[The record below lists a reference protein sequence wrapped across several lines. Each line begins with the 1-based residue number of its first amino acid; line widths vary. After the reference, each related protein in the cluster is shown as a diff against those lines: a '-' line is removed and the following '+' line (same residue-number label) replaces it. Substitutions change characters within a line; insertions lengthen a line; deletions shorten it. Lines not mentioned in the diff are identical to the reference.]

1 MLKVLISGGGT
12 GGHIFPAIAIAEEL
26 RKRIPEVKIK
36 FVGAQGK
43 MEMRKVPEAGFE
55 IEGLWISGFYRKSSL
70 KNLLLPFKMLHSIF
84 RCRSIIRSYK
94 PDVVIG
100 VGGYASGPLLL
111 TAGWMGVPTVIQEQ
125 NGFPGKTN
133 LYLSNRAK
141 RIFVAFPGME
151 KYFSKEKLVLAG
163 NPVRQVFLDPL
174 DVEKGRSHFSLSSDK
189 LTVLIFGGSLGA
201 RTLNQFMRDQY
212 EAITEMKDV
221 QWIWQIGQY
230 YFEEYSKSET
240 ACLDQVKAVEFINDM
255 HAAYSAAD
263 VVICRAGAL
272 TLAEVAVCGKA
283 AVLVPSP
290 NVAED
295 HQTKN
300 AMVLVDRKAALMVS
314 DSKAGNELLDE
325 VKLLLRDAELRHQI
339 EKSVKGLAYQ
349 DAAGTIVNEL
359 IAMLNE
365 DQ

>member
-26 RKRIPEVKIK
+26 RRRIPEVKIK

-84 RCRSIIRSYK
+84 RCRSIIRTFK

-111 TAGWMGVPTVIQEQ
+111 TAGWMGIPTVIQEQ

-133 LYLSNRAK
+133 LYLSSRAR

-174 DVEKGRSHFSLSSDK
+174 DAEKGRAHFKLASDK
-189 LTVLIFGGSLGA
+189 QTVLIFGGSLGA
-201 RTLNQFMRDQY
+201 RTLNQFMRDNHNDI
-212 EAITEMKDV
+212 AEMKNV

-230 YFEEYSKSET
+230 YFEEYSKSDT
-240 ACLDQVKAVEFINDM
+240 AKLDNVKAVEFIKDM

-263 VVICRAGAL
+263 LVICRAGAL
-272 TLAEVAVCGKA
+272 TLAEISVCGKA
-283 AVLVPSP
+283 AILVPSP

-300 AMVLVDRKAALMVS
+300 AMVLVDRQAALMVS
-314 DSKAGNELLDE
+314 DSEASS
-325 VKLLLRDAELRHQI
+325 KLLEKVSSLLQDKERRHLI
-339 EKSVKGLAYQ
+339 EKAVKEMAYR
-349 DAAGTIVNEL
+349 DAAGSIVNEL
-359 IAMLNE
+359 IGMLNE
-365 DQ
+365 GE